1 MKTFL
6 AIISGYV
13 IVSAFIATTDWL
25 AKYAGNIVGPITL
38 IGIAIFAGWLFR
50 QIVRNYPR

>member
-6 AIISGYV
+6 AIIGGYV
-13 IVSAFIATTDWL
+13 IVSAFIAATDWL

-38 IGIAIFAGWLFR
+38 IGMAIFAGWLFR